1 MAWETLKA
9 YIDDK
14 IRDKLPAKIS
24 ADNDHNPTLNEIVD
38 VFGQDYIYSGITGKT
53 LQPFND
59 DNNRMYFTDGSVGD
73 YLFFKDELGAV
84 LSVEEG
90 EFVIFTGVNNV
101 WVKRT
106 IYNNGTFLT
115 LPDTPSTYAGNAG
128 NEIRVNDTGTALEFV
143 DTPKFTESKDEE
155 LTDATTDLASVK
167 TKTDNISVVG
177 SGIGAEYIATNSFTA
192 GVDSYDNSTEIDDD
206 GFPTFWGTAQ
216 NYQSVNVSMM
226 TAKAGGTKDPDF
238 VQYKDNG
245 AGSTGVYAYAFSGTA
260 EEELFFNVS
269 MPRQW
274 NESTDVGVDFNW
286 VSAQTGSSSQNVK
299 WGIEYAWANQG
310 ELFGDTSIASVTDR
324 VPADNRILT
333 DTHYRTEVDV
343 IDGTGKDINSTL
355 ICRVFRDGGDASDT
369 FAHDA
374 FLIDIDFHFICNSIG
389 SKNEHTKG
397 VSTP

>member
-53 LQPFND
+53 LQPIND

-90 EFVIFTGVNNV
+90 EFVIFTGVDNV

-115 LPDTPSTYAGNAG
+115 LPDSPSSYTGAAG
-128 NEIRVNDTGTALEFV
+128 NEVRVNDTGTALEFV
-143 DTPKFTESKDEE
+143 DTPKFTESKDTE
-155 LTDATTDLASVK
+155 LTDATTDIAAIK
-167 TKTDNISVVG
+167 PKTDNISTSG
-177 SGIGAEYIATNSFTA
+177 DGIGVSSMFA
-192 GVDSYDNSTEIDDD
+192 GEGDYDNSTTIDDE

-216 NYQSVNVSMM
+216 NYQSVNISMM
-226 TAKAGGTKDPDF
+226 TAKSGGGNDPDF
-238 VQYKDNG
+238 TQYKDNG
-245 AGSTGVYAYAFSGTA
+245 AGSTGVYAYAFASNS
-260 EEELFFNVS
+260 EEELFFNLS

-274 NESTDVGVDFNW
+274 TESSDIGVNFNW
-286 VSAQTGSSSQNVK
+286 VSNQTGSSTQNVK
-299 WGIEYAWANQG
+299 WGIEYTWANQG
-310 ELFGDTSIASVTDR
+310 ELFGNTSTATANDR
-324 VPADNRILT
+324 IPSDSRVLT

-343 IDGTGKDINSTL
+343 IDGAGKDINSTL
-355 ICRVFRDGGDASDT
+355 ICRVYRDGGDASDT
-369 FAHDA
+369 FPYDA
-374 FLIDIDFHFICNSIG
+374 FLLDIDFHFICNSIG
-389 SKNEHTKG
+389 SRNEYTKG